1 MREKMDRLTNFGSN
15 QQKEGFINFL
25 EAVIEFFRGVWCYSC
40 PVVQGSSSTVT
51 LHTSN
56 TKRCLPPPSSHMP
69 HARAHTY
76 SLHTG
81 VVRRVGE
88 EMFQRRKIK
97 VKGNCGAGRRK
108 IKEKTV

>member
-1 MREKMDRLTNFGSN
+1 MDRLTNFGSY

-25 EAVIEFFRGVWCYSC
+25 EAVIEFFRGVSCYSR

-56 TKRCLPPPSSHMP
+56 TKNRLPPPSSHMLHV
-69 HARAHTY
+69 HAHMY

-81 VVRRVGE
+81 VLRRVGE
-88 EMFQRRKIK
+88 EMSIK
-97 VKGNCGAGRRK
+97 KKN
-108 IKEKTV
+108 